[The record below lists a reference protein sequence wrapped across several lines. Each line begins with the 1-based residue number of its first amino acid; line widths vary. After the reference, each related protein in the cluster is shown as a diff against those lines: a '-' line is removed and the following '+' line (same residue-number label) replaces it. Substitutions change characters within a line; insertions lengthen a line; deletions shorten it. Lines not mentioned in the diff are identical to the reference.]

1 VPCKYCYKSICPQG
15 HHACLNG
22 VSVEM
27 VLAAADA
34 LLTDRHDGVMTLT
47 EHGAAASRRQHP

>member
-1 VPCKYCYKSICPQG
+1 
-15 HHACLNG
+15 
-22 VSVEM
+22 M